1 LLSGRRKLLLAD
13 DSPTVQKVISLT
25 FGDEGFE
32 VVTVGDGAKALAA
45 LEADPPDVLLA
56 DVHMPGPN
64 GLELCERVRQ
74 SERLRHIPVVLLV
87 GTFEPFNEAEARR
100 VGADTVLTK
109 PFQSIRDLVSKVGSL
124 LGGESKHEEAAAEAH
139 AGQPTVEP
147 PAGQTDAAHQQAAAH
162 AETFGAHEFEPQAEH
177 DVAFAD
183 FSSDDEL
190 IETKS
195 ADAFGFA
202 PAQAE
207 TSPRDQ
213 FVSESHAED
222 ASHSREADETRAYEA
237 DETRAYQTSESHGA
251 ETREHDAFAQP
262 QSDLGEPFAANV
274 QSNMEQET
282 HPTSAGAGFEA
293 APSSSFAAAH
303 EVGERVLAAR
313 AAFNGR
319 SAVAASTD
327 DALLDLG
334 QTAPPAP
341 AASSETDDFIL
352 DLDDDFALDAPDAP
366 AAFAEA
372 AHGEHASQP
381 VETASVYEEP
391 APVEDDASPLVP
403 TEVVMQDEPQQFSQH
418 GEPQAF
424 APHDEAHAPLG
435 FVEPEVVPADAPVP
449 ASVESEYTDGSV
461 EGDVSRP
468 PASLYH
474 TNPMFEAATGE
485 QAHEASAA
493 HPAAQENAAASEP
506 LNAGQ
511 VGESRA
517 GVNEQ
522 LRADQLSPEAVEQIA
537 RRVVE
542 LMSDKVVR
550 EVTWEVV
557 PELAE
562 LLIKQWLDEG
572 RQK

>member
-25 FGDEGFE
+25 FEDEDFE

-56 DVHMPGPN
+56 DIHMPGPN

-124 LGGESKHEEAAAEAH
+124 LGGESKREEAAAETH
-139 AGQPTVEP
+139 AGQPAAEP
-147 PAGQTDAAHQQAAAH
+147 SVGQADAAHQQPAAH
-162 AETFGAHEFEPQAEH
+162 AEGVGAHEFEPQAEH

-183 FSSDDEL
+183 FSADDEL
-190 IETKS
+190 IETKT

-207 TSPRDQ
+207 TSSRDQ
-213 FVSESHAED
+213 FVSESHAQD
-222 ASHSREADETRAYEA
+222 ASHSREADETRAYEV
-237 DETRAYQTSESHGA
+237 DETRAHEAYESYGA
-251 ETREHDAFAQP
+251 ETREHDALAQP

-282 HPTSAGAGFEA
+282 QPTSVGAGFEA

-319 SAVAASTD
+319 SAVATSAE

-341 AASSETDDFIL
+341 AAPSETDDFIL

-372 AHGEHASQP
+372 AHGDHASQP

-391 APVEDDASPLVP
+391 ASVEDDDASPFVP

-418 GEPQAF
+418 NEPQAF
-424 APHDEAHAPLG
+424 APRDEAHAPLG

-449 ASVESEYTDGSV
+449 ASVKSEYTDGSV

-474 TNPMFEAATGE
+474 TNPMFETAASE

-493 HPAAQENAAASEP
+493 QENVAAFESP
-506 LNAGQ
+506 TGQ

-562 LLIKQWLDEG
+562 LLIKQWLDKG
-572 RQK
+572 KLDH

>member
-25 FGDEGFE
+25 FGDEDFE

-124 LGGESKHEEAAAEAH
+124 LGGESKREEAAAETH
-139 AGQPTVEP
+139 AARPTVEP
-147 PAGQTDAAHQQAAAH
+147 SAGQADAAHQQPAAQ

-183 FSSDDEL
+183 FSADDEL
-190 IETKS
+190 IETKT
-195 ADAFGFA
+195 ADAFGVA

-207 TSPRDQ
+207 TSPHDQ
-213 FVSESHAED
+213 FVSESHAQD
-222 ASHSREADETRAYEA
+222 ASLSREADETRAYEPYESHA
-237 DETRAYQTSESHGA
+237 QVAETRAYDE
-251 ETREHDAFAQP
+251 FAQP
-262 QSDLGEPFAANV
+262 QSDLNEPFAANV

-282 HPTSAGAGFEA
+282 QPTSVGASFEA

-334 QTAPPAP
+334 QNAPHAP
-341 AASSETDDFIL
+341 AAPSETDDFIL
-352 DLDDDFALDAPDAP
+352 DLDDDFALDTPDAP

-391 APVEDDASPLVP
+391 APVREDDASPFVP

-418 GEPQAF
+418 SEPQGF

-461 EGDVSRP
+461 EGDVSKP

-474 TNPMFEAATGE
+474 TNPIFETATSE
-485 QAHEASAA
+485 QAQEASAA
-493 HPAAQENAAASEP
+493 QSVSHEHVAASEP
-506 LNAGQ
+506 LSAGQ

-562 LLIKQWLDEG
+562 LLIKQWLDKG
-572 RQK
+572 KLDR

>member
-25 FGDEGFE
+25 FGDEDFE

-56 DVHMPGPN
+56 DVHMPGPD

-124 LGGESKHEEAAAEAH
+124 LGGGSKHEEAAAETH
-139 AGQPTVEP
+139 AGQPPVEP
-147 PAGQTDAAHQQAAAH
+147 SNVQADAAHQQPVAH
-162 AETFGAHEFEPQAEH
+162 TEGVGAHEFEPQAEH

-183 FSSDDEL
+183 FSADDEL

-207 TSPRDQ
+207 TSSRDQ
-213 FVSESHAED
+213 FVSESRAQD
-222 ASHSREADETRAYEA
+222 TSHSREADETRAYEPYESRA
-237 DETRAYQTSESHGA
+237 QVAETRA
-251 ETREHDAFAQP
+251 HDEFAQP
-262 QSDLGEPFAANV
+262 QSDLNEPFAANV

-282 HPTSAGAGFEA
+282 QPTSVGAGFEA

-303 EVGERVLAAR
+303 EVGERVLAAH

-334 QTAPPAP
+334 QTEPHAP
-341 AASSETDDFIL
+341 AAPSENEDFIL
-352 DLDDDFALDAPDAP
+352 DLDDEFALDTPDAP

-391 APVEDDASPLVP
+391 APVEDDDASPFVP

-418 GEPQAF
+418 SEPQAF
-424 APHDEAHAPLG
+424 ALHDEAHAPLG

-474 TNPMFEAATGE
+474 TNPRFETATSE

-493 HPAAQENAAASEP
+493 QSVSREHVAASEP

-537 RRVVE
+537 RRVAE

-562 LLIKQWLDEG
+562 LLIKQWLDKG
-572 RQK
+572 KLDQ